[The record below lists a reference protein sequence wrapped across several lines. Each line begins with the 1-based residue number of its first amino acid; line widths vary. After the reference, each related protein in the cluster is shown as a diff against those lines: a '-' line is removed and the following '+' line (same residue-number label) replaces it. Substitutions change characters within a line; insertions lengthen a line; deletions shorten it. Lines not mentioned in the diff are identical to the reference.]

1 MFYVFGDY
9 GYDSECELEVFE
21 TRDRAIQFIKG
32 YTKFGDMG
40 GYNQIEAA
48 YFTPDGEYVSFYRVD
63 ADDFGFSKDWEDD
76 NALVDEF

>member
-40 GYNQIEAA
+40 GYRSE
-48 YFTPDGEYVSFYRVD
+48 GVV
-63 ADDFGFSKDWEDD
+63 
-76 NALVDEF
+76 